1 MPKIEFCVLGPLQ
14 LGDEGQRVHLKS
26 SRQQV
31 VLAALLLS
39 ANRMVPVESL
49 ITAVWDDHPPDG
61 ARHQIHNCV
70 WMLRRRLR
78 DIGVAEAEITGYPA
92 GYAIHLSEW
101 RLDAAV
107 FERRLAEARG
117 LVAMGQVTL
126 AAGRLRSALSL
137 WQGPPL
143 SGVPGRIM
151 QREAVQLTERRLS
164 AQEDW
169 IDLEIALGRSAEV
182 TAELYRL
189 VAEQPYRERPRAQ
202 LMLALHRLGR
212 TAEALATYRQTRR
225 LYIDELGL
233 EPSPLLKD
241 LEQAILRGDRSLW
254 HTSSN
259 QAPLRHGSLGAGYP
273 LDASGVT
280 A

>member
-14 LGDEGQRVHLKS
+14 LGDEGRRVHLRS

-101 RLDAAV
+101 RLDAA
-107 FERRLAEARG
+107 A
-117 LVAMGQVTL
+117 
-126 AAGRLRSALSL
+126 RLRSALSL

-189 VAEQPYRERPRAQ
+189 IAEQPYRERPRAQ
-202 LMLALHRLGR
+202 LMLALHRSGR

-254 HTSSN
+254 HTSSV
-259 QAPLRHGSLGAGYP
+259 QLPLRHGALGAGYP
-273 LDASGVT
+273 LDASGAT